1 MKTVYF
7 VSSSREKHEEIESL
21 GKKDG
26 IKIDFCDIEIKELQT
41 EDVDT
46 LIKYKAKKAYQE
58 LRRPVLVEHTAL
70 GIDAF
75 KGLPALQTSYFYK
88 RMDCEAIVEYCSYK
102 ENFTAY
108 AESILCFCDGKE
120 YKIGKGMDKGTIV
133 NCLSDIKGTS
143 GFGWDKIFV
152 PDEDNPDK
160 ITYASDLS
168 KKQIRAKAWN
178 GLCKQIKWSEC
189 LEDTL
194 DKEKEQKYIEELAEL
209 IKQKKVMLFIGAGI
223 SASLNNKKEEDNKID
238 GDKEKKGKPIFP
250 TWSQLINQLGK
261 TTGYDEELFSMH
273 GDNMMLAEYVSLKGT
288 ESLYQILRDNFDIE
302 GKDEVISKLK
312 ESKIY
317 ENICAL
323 DCPIIYTTNYDGLIE
338 KALEINGKNYSKV
351 SGIED
356 MQKIKPDTT
365 RIMKF
370 HGDVGDEESIV
381 LAESK
386 YFKRMDFD
394 SFMDIQFQA
403 DILQYHVLFLGYSM
417 SDINIKLLLY
427 LAKKRWTDKG
437 EALKAYI
444 YTATPNEIQKQ
455 VFESNN
461 IYTISRDE
469 PDKKEGTLKFLEKLN
484 GLVTPR

>member
-7 VSSSREKHEEIESL
+7 VSSSKEKHEEIEAL
-21 GKKDG
+21 GQKEG
-26 IKIDFCDIEIKELQT
+26 INIGFCKIDIKELQT
-41 EDVDT
+41 EDIDE

-58 LRRPVLVEHTAL
+58 LHRPVLVEHTAL

-88 RMDCEAIVEYCSYK
+88 KMDCEAIVEYCSYK
-102 ENFTAY
+102 NNFTAY
-108 AESILCFCDGKE
+108 AESIFCFCDGKE
-120 YKIGKGMDKGTIV
+120 YKIGKGIDKGTIV
-133 NCLSDIKGTS
+133 NSLSDIKGTS

-152 PDEDNPDK
+152 PSENNPAK
-160 ITYASDLS
+160 VTYASDLS
-168 KKQIRAKAWN
+168 KKQIRVKAWN
-178 GLCKQIKWSEC
+178 DLCKKVKWIEC

-194 DKEKEQKYIEELAEL
+194 DKKKEQKYIEELAEL

-223 SASLNNKKEEDNKID
+223 SASLNNKKEEDNKI
-238 GDKEKKGKPIFP
+238 ESNKGKKDELIFP
-250 TWSQLINQLGK
+250 TWSQLINQLGR

-273 GDNMMLAEYVSLKGT
+273 GDNMMLAEYVSLKSR
-288 ESLYQILRDNFDIE
+288 ESVYQILRDNFDIE
-302 GKDEVISKLK
+302 GKNKVISKLK
-312 ESKIY
+312 VSEIY

-338 KALEINGKNYSKV
+338 KALEMNGKNYSKV
-351 SGIED
+351 SRIED
-356 MQKIKPDTT
+356 MKKVKPDTT

-370 HGDVGDEESIV
+370 HGDVGDDESIV
-381 LAESK
+381 LAESE
-386 YFKRMDFD
+386 YFKRMDFE

-427 LAKKRWTDKG
+427 LAKKRWTDKN

-461 IYTISRDE
+461 IYTISGDE
-469 PDKKEGTLKFLEKLN
+469 PDKKKGTMNFLKKLKDI
-484 GLVTPR
+484 VETK